1 MQIYNHTFPNNIPEG
16 WKLTFLD
23 GRKGIKN
30 TCKQIDKQILKKQNK
45 SKDTITIVPDYDDVF
60 AAYRTLPPEKVKVV
74 IIGQDPY
81 YSLDKNLACGLA
93 FSTGKKN
100 IPPSLAAI
108 YEELKRNY
116 PDIVIPKHGDL
127 SAWCKQG
134 VMLLN
139 ISLTTFNGEANAHKG
154 LWLGLL
160 ESTIR
165 TLTNMNKSIVWIM
178 WGGQA
183 QKINPEIKRGIKFM
197 CGHPSPMGANAAKP
211 FKGCRHFYKVN
222 VKMEEQGKKLVD
234 WRLPKEIGG
243 ELEVLEDSFE
253 PKTIEESDTGD
264 SFVAETI
271 EESNG

>member
-1 MQIYNHTFPNNIPEG
+1 MQIYNHTFPDNLPAG
-16 WKLTFLD
+16 WEATFID
-23 GRKGIKN
+23 AKKGIK
-30 TCKQIDKQILKKQNK
+30 TSCKQIDKRLAKTQPRTKEKI
-45 SKDTITIVPDYDDVF
+45 SIVPDCADTF
-60 AAYRTLPPEKVKVV
+60 AAYRQLPPEKVKVV

-100 IPPSLAAI
+100 IPPSLANV
-108 YEELKRNY
+108 YQELKRNY

-127 SAWCKQG
+127 SAWCKEG

-139 ISLTTFNGEANAHKG
+139 ISLTTINGQPNAHKG

-165 TLTNMNKSIVWIM
+165 TLSNLDKGIVWIM

-183 QKINPEIKRGIKFM
+183 QKIAPEIKRGIKFM

-222 VKMEEQGKKLVD
+222 VKMTEQGKRPID
-234 WRLPKEIGG
+234 WRLPATIGG
-243 ELEVLEDSFE
+243 ELEVIED
-253 PKTIEESDTGD
+253 KL
-264 SFVAETI
+264 ETI
-271 EESNG
+271 EDSQSFLEVTIEDSD